1 MVLQFSNYLDFFS
14 YLCVCFFIKEWVEE
28 QKKKDGVMIVHR
40 GTQRTK
46 FGTSTY
52 QGAIVTIMDG
62 KDVRYE
68 NADISLRLNGKEY
81 RMTGDVVERKDGIW
95 YVDGSIVDM
104 PEQEQ
109 APHMAEDIKEME
121 EKVEEKVD
129 DAVNSFLNAFG
140 ITNINCNQTGSKH
153 KSSSRSFNI
162 KNDYTGGETIIHGA
176 GTRTITTGKRTVI
189 KGGSVNIRRGDRT
202 YTIKGETI
210 EKIDG
215 RWYADGKAV
224 DWDSIGGE
232 YTESNVISIEINGD
246 GDFEA
251 PHVDCAKLNIIING
265 DGDVVAKKFNC
276 EDVTI
281 QIDGN
286 GDISTDLK
294 ANNINLQLTSDG
306 EANLDVKC
314 DNLIVSAGGSGD
326 VKLKGKC
333 HNLTKQSFGK
343 ASLDSRRLQ
352 VTGNIKIQ

>member
-1 MVLQFSNYLDFFS
+1 MSINIQGKPL
-14 YLCVCFFIKEWVEE
+14 KEWVEE

-52 QGAIVTIMDG
+52 QGAIVTLMDD

-109 APHMAEDIKEME
+109 APHMAEDITKME
-121 EKVEEKVD
+121 EKVNDKVND
-129 DAVNSFLNAFG
+129 VVNDFFEVFG
-140 ITNINCNQTGSKH
+140 MANINCNMSGSKQ

-189 KGGSVNIRRGDRT
+189 KGGSVNIRRGDKT

-232 YTESNVISIEINGD
+232 YTESNVISIEINGNVQNL
-246 GDFEA
+246 A
-251 PHVDCAKLNIIING
+251 TTS
-265 DGDVVAKKFNC
+265 GDVKVN
-276 EDVTI
+276 
-281 QIDGN
+281 GN
-286 GDISTDLK
+286 VQ
-294 ANNINLQLTSDG
+294 NIRT
-306 EANLDVKC
+306 
-314 DNLIVSAGGSGD
+314 GSGD
-326 VKLKGKC
+326 VEC
-333 HNLTKQSFGK
+333 EDAVN
-343 ASLDSRRLQ
+343 
-352 VTGNIKIQ
+352 VNTGSGDVHCKNITGMVSTGSGDIYHG

>member
-1 MVLQFSNYLDFFS
+1 MSINIQGKPL
-14 YLCVCFFIKEWVEE
+14 KEWVEE

-140 ITNINCNQTGSKH
+140 ITNINCDQTGSKH

-246 GDFEA
+246 VQNLA
-251 PHVDCAKLNIIING
+251 TTS
-265 DGDVVAKKFNC
+265 GDVTVN
-276 EDVTI
+276 
-281 QIDGN
+281 GN
-286 GDISTDLK
+286 VQ
-294 ANNINLQLTSDG
+294 NLRT
-306 EANLDVKC
+306 
-314 DNLIVSAGGSGD
+314 GSGD
-326 VKLKGKC
+326 VEC
-333 HNLTKQSFGK
+333 EDAVN
-343 ASLDSRRLQ
+343 
-352 VTGNIKIQ
+352 VNTGSGDVHCKNITGMVSTGSGDIYHG

>member
-1 MVLQFSNYLDFFS
+1 MSINIQGKPL
-14 YLCVCFFIKEWVEE
+14 KEWVEE

-52 QGAIVTIMDG
+52 QGAIVTLMDD

-81 RMTGDVVERKDGIW
+81 RMTGDLVERKDGIW
-95 YVDGSIVDM
+95 YVDGSIVDL

-109 APHMAEDIKEME
+109 APHMAEDITKME
-121 EKVEEKVD
+121 EKVNDKVND
-129 DAVNSFLNAFG
+129 VVNDFFEVFG
-140 ITNINCNQTGSKH
+140 MANINCNMSGSKQ
-153 KSSSRSFNI
+153 KPSSRSFNI

-189 KGGSVNIRRGDRT
+189 KGGSVNIRRGDKT

-246 GDFEA
+246 VQNLA
-251 PHVDCAKLNIIING
+251 TTS
-265 DGDVVAKKFNC
+265 GDVKVN
-276 EDVTI
+276 
-281 QIDGN
+281 GN
-286 GDISTDLK
+286 VQ
-294 ANNINLQLTSDG
+294 NLRT
-306 EANLDVKC
+306 
-314 DNLIVSAGGSGD
+314 GSGD
-326 VKLKGKC
+326 VEC
-333 HNLTKQSFGK
+333 EDAVN
-343 ASLDSRRLQ
+343 
-352 VTGNIKIQ
+352 VNTGSGDVHCKTITGMVSTGRGDIYHG

>member
-1 MVLQFSNYLDFFS
+1 MSINIQGKPL
-14 YLCVCFFIKEWVEE
+14 KEWVEE

-140 ITNINCNQTGSKH
+140 ITNINCDQTGSKH

-162 KNDYTGGETIIHGA
+162 KNDYTGGETII
-176 GTRTITTGKRTVI
+176 R
-189 KGGSVNIRRGDRT
+189 SVNIRRGDRT

-246 GDFEA
+246 VQNLA
-251 PHVDCAKLNIIING
+251 TTS
-265 DGDVVAKKFNC
+265 GDVKVN
-276 EDVTI
+276 
-281 QIDGN
+281 GN
-286 GDISTDLK
+286 VQNVRT
-294 ANNINLQLTSDG
+294 
-306 EANLDVKC
+306 
-314 DNLIVSAGGSGD
+314 GSGD
-326 VKLKGKC
+326 VEC
-333 HNLTKQSFGK
+333 EDAVN
-343 ASLDSRRLQ
+343 
-352 VTGNIKIQ
+352 VNTGSGDVHCKNITGMVSTGSGDIYHG